1 MILVDTS
8 VWINHLRD
16 NDEHLR
22 QLLLNGRVTCHSH
35 VIGELACGNI
45 KNRNEILTFL
55 KALPMAPLIEFDEYL
70 FFVETHQL
78 NGIGI
83 GFVDIHL
90 LASSKLAQT
99 KLWTADK
106 RLMAAASKLGINYQ
120 KK

>member
-16 NDEHLR
+16 NDEHLK
-22 QLLLNGRVTCHSH
+22 QLLLKGSVMCHSH

-45 KNRNEILTFL
+45 KNRKEILTFL
-55 KALPMAPLIEFDEYL
+55 KALPIAPLIEFNEYL
-70 FFVETHQL
+70 YFVEKHQL

-106 RLMAAASKLGINYQ
+106 RLNTTASKLGINYQ
-120 KK
+120 KR